1 MEEVAEKAESG
12 DKKAEVSDKKLET
25 ENEDNN
31 AADTVEKKS
40 GLEDEMVDGK
50 KESTTTIEG
59 LQAA

>member
-1 MEEVAEKAESG
+1 MEEVAKKAESG

-25 ENEDNN
+25 ENEND

-40 GLEDEMVDGK
+40 GLEEEMVDGK

>member
-12 DKKAEVSDKKLET
+12 DKKSEVGDKKLET
-25 ENEDNN
+25 ENEDN

>member
-12 DKKAEVSDKKLET
+12 DKKAEVGDKKLET
-25 ENEDNN
+25 ENEDN

-40 GLEDEMVDGK
+40 GLEEEMVDGK

>member
-12 DKKAEVSDKKLET
+12 DKKSEVGDKKLET
-25 ENEDNN
+25 ENEDN

-40 GLEDEMVDGK
+40 GLQEEMVDGK

>member
-12 DKKAEVSDKKLET
+12 DKKAEVGDKKLET
-25 ENEDNN
+25 ENEDN

>member
-1 MEEVAEKAESG
+1 MEEVAKKAESG

-25 ENEDNN
+25 ENEDN

>member
-25 ENEDNN
+25 ENEND

-40 GLEDEMVDGK
+40 GLQEEMVDGK